1 MVCPP
6 SRESSQNSV
15 AAVANDKTGAS
26 CIVRGCQEKAD
37 ATEDVKQVSEELA
50 IDANPL
56 NFSKRK
62 KWTITFVAC
71 TFTLLASAATTSY
84 TMGYASMSRDIG
96 CSESQAV
103 VGLSAYVIAYGV
115 TPLFTSAFSEE
126 FGRHPLYWVSVTVF
140 LVMHVM
146 IALAPNIIVVAIA
159 RVIQG
164 AAGSTGATMV
174 AGTLADIWDAKERGL
189 PMALY
194 SVLAFIGNG
203 LGTLVAGW
211 IEANEKLQWKW
222 IQWISLILAGC
233 YLVIFAFTM
242 SETRA
247 PILYAKAA
255 KRLAKSQ
262 GTVLCKTAVHKQS
275 LHQRLWISCTRPLEL
290 LFSEPIVF
298 AISVWLAFAWG
309 VFYCMIGSM
318 APVFKRIHHFSIGQV
333 GTVNVA
339 MVIAVLLGY
348 LTTILQERLYQKD
361 VQRRSVEARLHCCCV
376 AGVFFPA
383 SILMFAW
390 FCQPNIHWAL
400 LCFSLVVFYWSIF
413 TIYLA
418 VFNYLADCYTTYA
431 SSALAGQ
438 SLLRNVIGGVFPL
451 FTLKVSDKLG
461 FTWSNTIYGCIAIL
475 SVPIPFAVFFL
486 GPRLRKRSRLCIHS

>member
-1 MVCPP
+1 
-6 SRESSQNSV
+6 
-15 AAVANDKTGAS
+15 
-26 CIVRGCQEKAD
+26 
-37 ATEDVKQVSEELA
+37 
-50 IDANPL
+50 
-56 NFSKRK
+56 
-62 KWTITFVAC
+62 
-71 TFTLLASAATTSY
+71 
-84 TMGYASMSRDIG
+84 MGYASMSRDIG

-126 FGRHPLYWVSVTVF
+126 FGRHPLYWASVTVF

-146 IALAPNIIVVAIA
+146 IALAPNIIVVAVA

-255 KRLAKSQ
+255 KRLAKRQ
-262 GTVLCKTAVHKQS
+262 GTVATGAAVLRADRIRNQCMLSIDISIKT
-275 LHQRLWISCTRPLEL
+275 
-290 LFSEPIVF
+290 F
-298 AISVWLAFAWG
+298 ALNHLKVWLAFAWG

-339 MVIAVLLGY
+339 MVSDYTSEDTLPCHLETKGINPML
-348 LTTILQERLYQKD
+348 RKD